1 MSTRETSDTGNLITP
16 AINGGVA
23 PTFDANEGVYLYN
36 PNINLVLGT
45 LYQPLV
51 LGSDGKNFSLEIAR
65 IANKPEIYK
74 QIYTDYSGADTSYK
88 GSTCNVYQCGSQL
101 TLGGKITK
109 AIMQH
114 TVVFLLVLPI
124 ARMVEKL

>member
-23 PTFDANEGVYLYN
+23 PTFDANEEFTFIA
-36 PNINLVLGT
+36 NINLVLGT